1 MVLYN
6 KTKSTFMVDSDIY
19 RRIRILAID
28 KNMEVSALIEES
40 MREKLEREDPE
51 YRKLQQPPLKDI
63 FDKDTTEYTPTKDEV
78 LKARDWARHRDKRA
92 SKSKS
97 KSKSKPQSVVRI
109 DVQDLQIQDL
119 QNKTR
124 DIFAKDTAMK
134 NESTKAYENLD
145 TGLQVNDTLRKIRDD
160 SRSRPRVIGKDKGKR
175 KTTAGLKPKAA

>member
-19 RRIRILAID
+19 RRIRILAIN

-63 FDKDTTEYTPTKDEV
+63 FDKDTTEHTPIKDEV
-78 LKARDWARHRDKRA
+78 LKARENWARHRDKRA
-92 SKSKS
+92 S

-134 NESTKAYENLD
+134 KVSTEAYENLD

-160 SRSRPRVIGKDKGKR
+160 SRSRSRVIGKDKGKH